1 MNNLS
6 SNEKNLLY
14 VLVLV
19 LTFTVCI
26 RFALIPTANKYE
38 VAKADLEQKR
48 QLRSE
53 VQDKLNRMKTIDGE
67 IEEALLKASQFSEPF
82 FLDKESEYYHKW
94 IVEIAKQNQ
103 VHIVSLAISD
113 QTFEQ
118 AKPYQVEKADSQEAY
133 LIGDYYKNMM
143 DAAEENTQVGIGKEE
158 TRVEDYTSGVVI
170 HRSLQLGVKAT
181 REELIDL
188 IDELSQIGKHIVVEN
203 IIIESFDQ
211 NQKQEY
217 NLDLKVYSVN
227 KKDDGLFN
235 YTF

>member
-14 VLVLV
+14 VLALV
-19 LTFTVCI
+19 FIFTVCI
-26 RFALIPTANKYE
+26 RFVLIPAANKYE
-38 VAKADLEQKR
+38 IAKADLEQKR
-48 QLRSE
+48 QTRSE

-143 DAAEENTQVGIGKEE
+143 DAAEENTQVDIGEE
-158 TRVEDYTSGVVI
+158 ASIEDYTSEVVI
-170 HRSLQLGVKAT
+170 YRSLQLGVKAT